1 MALGFG
7 ANARLLAAFEATYG
21 SPPTDN
27 YHRLGFSRYGLS
39 ARQRLIYQAARNPHM
54 PTELVS

>member
-7 ANARLLAAFEATYG
+7 ANARLIAAYEATYG
-21 SPPTDN
+21 TPLSDG

-39 ARQRLIYQAARNPHM
+39 AC
-54 PTELVS
+54 